1 MKLDLMKT
9 LKRIEKNINFKGKT
23 DVEKLKIAYED
34 TLRLRSQILSVIHD
48 EEAFC
53 LLGKFIYDGDLGD
66 YDTKNKKKSV
76 TLTINEPLPSTKE
89 LTEAVE
95 EHWIKMIHDELVRE
109 GKTGIP
115 VFDKAFVMIE
125 ITAPRGT
132 HNCKVWDTSNRS
144 INVIIN
150 NIKGILFMDDNF
162 EHMAFGVTARWGEE
176 AKTVI
181 KIIDFDEQFK
191 TNLDNLLA
199 TP

>member
-23 DVEKLKIAYED
+23 DVDKLKVAYED
-34 TLRLRSQILSVIHD
+34 TLHLRSQLIAIIHD
-48 EEAFC
+48 KEQ
-53 LLGKFIYDGDLGD
+53 FIHIPCHIFNPDFF
-66 YDTKNKKKSV
+66 TCERTEKKKSV

-125 ITAPRGT
+125 ITTPRGT
-132 HNCKVWDTSNRS
+132 HNCKLWDTSNRS
-144 INVIIN
+144 IKVIIN
-150 NIKGILFMDDNF
+150 NLKGILFMDDNF
-162 EHMAFGVTARWGEE
+162 KHMAFGVTANWGEE

-191 TNLDNLLA
+191 ANLDNLLA

>member
-9 LKRIEKNINFKGKT
+9 LKRIEKNINFKCKT
-23 DVEKLKIAYED
+23 DVEKLKVAYED
-34 TLRLRSQILSVIHD
+34 TLRLRSQLLSVLFD
-48 EEAFC
+48 E
-53 LLGKFIYDGDLGD
+53 GKFCHLKNFLCSDNLGEYDLKG
-66 YDTKNKKKSV
+66 KKKSV

-95 EHWIKMIHDELVRE
+95 EHWIKMIHDELIRE

-125 ITAPRGT
+125 IITPRGT

-162 EHMAFGVTARWGEE
+162 EHMAFGVTASWGEE

>member
-9 LKRIEKNINFKGKT
+9 LKRIEKNISFKCKT
-23 DVEKLKIAYED
+23 DVEKLKVAYEE
-34 TLRLRSQILSVIHD
+34 TLRLRSQLLSVIHD
-48 EEAFC
+48 EEAF
-53 LLGKFIYDGDLGD
+53 LILGKCIYDGDLGE
-66 YDTKNKKKSV
+66 YDIKNKKKSV

-125 ITAPRGT
+125 ITTPRGT
-132 HNCKVWDTSNRS
+132 HNCKLWDTSNRS

-150 NIKGILFMDDNF
+150 NLKGILFMDDNF
-162 EHMAFGVTARWGEE
+162 KHMAFGVTANWGEE

>member
-23 DVEKLKIAYED
+23 DVEKLKVAYED
-34 TLRLRSQILSVIHD
+34 TLRLRSQLLSAIYD
-48 EEAFC
+48 EERFRH
-53 LLGKFIYDGDLGD
+53 LPYFITKSDFDGYEGD
-66 YDTKNKKKSV
+66 VKKKSV

-95 EHWIKMIHDELVRE
+95 EHWIRMIHDELVRE

-125 ITAPRGT
+125 ITTPRGT
-132 HNCKVWDTSNRS
+132 HNCKLWDTSNRS

-150 NIKGILFMDDNF
+150 NLKGILFMDDNF
-162 EHMAFGVTARWGEE
+162 KHMAFGVTASWGEE

-191 TNLDNLLA
+191 TNLNNLLA

>member
-9 LKRIEKNINFKGKT
+9 LKRIERNINFKGKT
-23 DVEKLKIAYED
+23 DVEKLKVAYEE
-34 TLRLRSQILSVIHD
+34 TLRLRSQLLSILFD
-48 EEAFC
+48 EEKFC
-53 LLGKFIYDGDLGD
+53 HLTHFLCSDYLGEYDFKG
-66 YDTKNKKKSV
+66 KKKSV

-95 EHWIKMIHDELVRE
+95 EHWINMIHDELVRE

-132 HNCKVWDTSNRS
+132 HNCKLLDTSNRS

-150 NIKGILFMDDNF
+150 NLKGILFMDDNF
-162 EHMAFGVTARWGEE
+162 KHMAFGVVANWGEE

-181 KIIDFDEQFK
+181 KIIDFDEQLK
-191 TNLDNLLA
+191 TNLDNLLS
-199 TP
+199 TS

>member
-23 DVEKLKIAYED
+23 DVEKLKVAYED
-34 TLRLRSQILSVIHD
+34 TLRLRSQLIAV
-48 EEAFC
+48 
-53 LLGKFIYDGDLGD
+53 IYDKEHFIHIPCHIFNPVFF
-66 YDTKNKKKSV
+66 TCEQTEKKKSV

-95 EHWIKMIHDELVRE
+95 EHWIKMIHDELIRE

-125 ITAPRGT
+125 IITPRGT

-162 EHMAFGVTARWGEE
+162 EHMAFGVTASWGEE

-191 TNLDNLLA
+191 ANLDNLLA

>member
-9 LKRIEKNINFKGKT
+9 LKRIEKNINFKDKT
-23 DVEKLKIAYED
+23 DVKKLKVAYEE
-34 TLRLRSQILSVIHD
+34 TLRLRSQLLSIIHD
-48 EEAFC
+48 KESF
-53 LLGKFIYDGDLGD
+53 LILGKCIYDGDLGD

-132 HNCKVWDTSNRS
+132 HNCKVWDTSNR
-144 INVIIN
+144 V
-150 NIKGILFMDDNF
+150 KYGTLQT
-162 EHMAFGVTARWGEE
+162 EV
-176 AKTVI
+176 
-181 KIIDFDEQFK
+181 
-191 TNLDNLLA
+191 
-199 TP
+199 

>member
-23 DVEKLKIAYED
+23 DVGKLKVAYEE
-34 TLRLRSQILSVIHD
+34 TLRLRSQLLSAIYD
-48 EEAFC
+48 EELFRH
-53 LLGKFIYDGDLGD
+53 LPYFITKSDFDGYEGD
-66 YDTKNKKKSV
+66 VKKKSV
-76 TLTINEPLPSTKE
+76 ILTINEPLPSTKE

-125 ITAPRGT
+125 ITTPRGT

-150 NIKGILFMDDNF
+150 NLKGILFMDDNF
-162 EHMAFGVTARWGEE
+162 KHMAFGVTADWGEE

-191 TNLDNLLA
+191 ANLDNLLA

>member
-1 MKLDLMKT
+1 MKLDVMKT
-9 LKRIEKNINFKGKT
+9 LKRIEKNINFKGKN
-23 DVEKLKIAYED
+23 DVKKLKVAYEE
-34 TLRLRSQILSVIHD
+34 TLRLRSQLIAIIHD
-48 EEAFC
+48 KEQ
-53 LLGKFIYDGDLGD
+53 FIHIPCHIFNRDFF
-66 YDTKNKKKSV
+66 TCERTEKKKSV

-109 GKTGIP
+109 CKTGIP

-125 ITAPRGT
+125 ITTPRGT
-132 HNCKVWDTSNRS
+132 HNCKLWDTSNRS

-150 NIKGILFMDDNF
+150 NLKGILFMDDNF
-162 EHMAFGVTARWGEE
+162 KHMAFGVTADWGEE

>member
-1 MKLDLMKT
+1 MKT

-23 DVEKLKIAYED
+23 DVEKLKVAYEEA
-34 TLRLRSQILSVIHD
+34 LRLRSQLIAV
-48 EEAFC
+48 
-53 LLGKFIYDGDLGD
+53 IYDKEHFIHIPC
-66 YDTKNKKKSV
+66 YIFNPVFYTCECKEKKKSV

-125 ITAPRGT
+125 ITTPRGT
-132 HNCKVWDTSNRS
+132 HNCKLWDTSNRS

-150 NIKGILFMDDNF
+150 NLKGILFMDDNF
-162 EHMAFGVTARWGEE
+162 KHMAFGVTASWGEE

>member
-23 DVEKLKIAYED
+23 DVEKLKVAYEEA
-34 TLRLRSQILSVIHD
+34 LRLRSQLIAV
-48 EEAFC
+48 
-53 LLGKFIYDGDLGD
+53 IYDKEHFIHIPC
-66 YDTKNKKKSV
+66 YIFNPVFYTCECKEKKKSV

-125 ITAPRGT
+125 ITTPRGT

-144 INVIIN
+144 INIIIN
-150 NIKGILFMDDNF
+150 NLKGILFMDDNF
-162 EHMAFGVTARWGEE
+162 KHMAFGVTASWGEE

-191 TNLDNLLA
+191 ANLDNLLA

>member
-1 MKLDLMKT
+1 MKLDLMKA
-9 LKRIEKNINFKGKT
+9 LKRIEKNINFKEKT
-23 DVEKLKIAYED
+23 DVEKLKVAYED
-34 TLRLRSQILSVIHD
+34 TLRLRSQLLSVIHD

-53 LLGKFIYDGDLGD
+53 FLGKFIYDGNLGE
-66 YDTKNKKKSV
+66 YDTWNKKKSV

-132 HNCKVWDTSNRS
+132 HNCKLWDTSNRS

-162 EHMAFGVTARWGEE
+162 EHMAFGVTADWGEE

-181 KIIDFDEQFK
+181 KIIDFDEKFK
-191 TNLDNLLA
+191 ANLDNLLA
-199 TP
+199 IP

>member
-9 LKRIEKNINFKGKT
+9 LKRIEKNISFKGKT
-23 DVEKLKIAYED
+23 DVEKLKVAYEE
-34 TLRLRSQILSVIHD
+34 TLRLRSQLLSIIHD
-48 EEAFC
+48 KESF
-53 LLGKFIYDGDLGD
+53 LILGKCIYDGDLGD

-115 VFDKAFVMIE
+115 VYDKAFVMIE
-125 ITAPRGT
+125 ITTPRGT

-162 EHMAFGVTARWGEE
+162 EHMAFGVTASWGEE

-181 KIIDFDEQFK
+181 KIIDFDEEFK
-191 TNLDNLLA
+191 ANLDNLLA

>member
-115 VFDKAFVMIE
+115 VLDKAFVMIE
-125 ITAPRGT
+125 ITTPRGT

-162 EHMAFGVTARWGEE
+162 EHMAFGVTASWGEE

>member
-23 DVEKLKIAYED
+23 DVDKLKIAYED
-34 TLRLRSQILSVIHD
+34 TLRLRSQLIAV
-48 EEAFC
+48 
-53 LLGKFIYDGDLGD
+53 IYDKEHFIHIPCYIFNPDFFNCEC
-66 YDTKNKKKSV
+66 KEKKKSV

-125 ITAPRGT
+125 IITPRGT
-132 HNCKVWDTSNRS
+132 HNCKLWDTSNRS

-150 NIKGILFMDDNF
+150 NLKGILFMDDNF
-162 EHMAFGVTARWGEE
+162 EHMAFGVTASWGEE

-191 TNLDNLLA
+191 ADLDNLLA

>member
-125 ITAPRGT
+125 ITTPRGT

-162 EHMAFGVTARWGEE
+162 EHMAFGVTASWGEE

>member
-9 LKRIEKNINFKGKT
+9 LKRIEKNVNFKGKA
-23 DVEKLKIAYED
+23 DVEKLKVAYED

-66 YDTKNKKKSV
+66 YDTKKKKKSV

-95 EHWIKMIHDELVRE
+95 EHWINMIHDELVRE

-115 VFDKAFVMIE
+115 VYDKAFVMIE
-125 ITAPRGT
+125 ITTPRGT

-150 NIKGILFMDDNF
+150 NLKGILFMDDNF
-162 EHMAFGVTARWGEE
+162 KHMAFGVTASWGEE
-176 AKTVI
+176 TKTVI
-181 KIIDFDEQFK
+181 RIIDFDEQFK
-191 TNLDNLLA
+191 TNFDNLLA

>member
-9 LKRIEKNINFKGKT
+9 LKRIEKNIIFKGKT
-23 DVEKLKIAYED
+23 DVEKMKVAYED
-34 TLRLRSQILSVIHD
+34 TLRLRSQLLSIIHD

-53 LLGKFIYDGDLGD
+53 LLGKFIYDGNLGD

-115 VFDKAFVMIE
+115 VYDKAFVMIE
-125 ITAPRGT
+125 ITTPRGT

-162 EHMAFGVTARWGEE
+162 EHMAFGVTASWGEE
-176 AKTVI
+176 AKAVI

-191 TNLDNLLA
+191 ANFDNLLA

>member
-23 DVEKLKIAYED
+23 DVEKLKVAYEE
-34 TLRLRSQILSVIHD
+34 TLRLRSQLIAV
-48 EEAFC
+48 
-53 LLGKFIYDGDLGD
+53 IYDKEHFIHIPCHIFNPDFF
-66 YDTKNKKKSV
+66 TCEQIEKKKSV
-76 TLTINEPLPSTKE
+76 NLTINEPLPSTKE

-95 EHWIKMIHDELVRE
+95 EHWIKMIHDEFVRE

-125 ITAPRGT
+125 ITTPRGT

-150 NIKGILFMDDNF
+150 NLKGILFMDDNF
-162 EHMAFGVTARWGEE
+162 EHMAFGVTASWGEE

>member
-23 DVEKLKIAYED
+23 DVEKLKVAYEEA
-34 TLRLRSQILSVIHD
+34 LRLRSQLIAVIYYKDH
-48 EEAFC
+48 
-53 LLGKFIYDGDLGD
+53 FIHIPCYIFNPVF
-66 YDTKNKKKSV
+66 YTCECKEKKKSV

-125 ITAPRGT
+125 ITTPRGT
-132 HNCKVWDTSNRS
+132 HNCKLWDTSNRS

-150 NIKGILFMDDNF
+150 NLKGILFMDDNF
-162 EHMAFGVTARWGEE
+162 KHMAFGVTASWGEE